1 MVYYP
6 IITTAIAV
14 ISAGASTGAAIW
26 KQKKLEESIDK
37 LSKTVTVEVED
48 DYIHQIVEKAVK
60 KDGIL
65 GGSSTVVVDG
75 KTKYTVKNN
84 EGFCKLDN
92 YGLTKKGSTSCIA
105 NYSFT
110 DAVIASLTK

>member
-1 MVYYP
+1 M
-6 IITTAIAV
+6 
-14 ISAGASTGAAIW
+14 
-26 KQKKLEESIDK
+26 
-37 LSKTVTVEVED
+37 KTVKTIALVILAAFSLAAFSGCKEKTMTNVQYVLRNNSSHMLEI
-48 DYIHQIVEKAVK
+48 IHPKIAVK